1 MKTIKHELP
10 DFDRIELHPLAD
22 LHIGDRLC
30 DWQLIQDRIEHIANT
45 PNAYCILDGDLMD
58 TAICSSIGDTY
69 AADPVSPMDQLRLC
83 VKIFA
88 PIKDKILAVLPGN
101 HENRLYKFDGVDI
114 TEIMCAQLG
123 IPERYSPTSALVFVR
138 FGKTNS
144 KNHHRPQLY
153 SIFAMHGSG
162 GGRRERG
169 KINRLA
175 DLATI
180 VDADLYLMGH
190 THFPAVCKENYFRV
204 NAGNSSVMEVEKL
217 FVNSAAALHFGGCGD
232 RQGYKPA
239 SRSNPV
245 IYLDGRK
252 REMKAL
258 L

>member
-1 MKTIKHELP
+1 
-10 DFDRIELHPLAD
+10 
-22 LHIGDRLC
+22 
-30 DWQLIQDRIEHIANT
+30 
-45 PNAYCILDGDLMD
+45 
-58 TAICSSIGDTY
+58 
-69 AADPVSPMDQLRLC
+69 
-83 VKIFA
+83 
-88 PIKDKILAVLPGN
+88 
-101 HENRLYKFDGVDI
+101 
-114 TEIMCAQLG
+114 
-123 IPERYSPTSALVFVR
+123 
-138 FGKTNS
+138 
-144 KNHHRPQLY
+144 
-153 SIFAMHGSG
+153 MHGSG
-162 GGRRERG
+162 GGRREGG

-190 THFPAVCKENYFRV
+190 THFPAVFKENYFRV

-217 FVNSAAALHFGGCGD
+217 FVNSAAALHFGGYGD